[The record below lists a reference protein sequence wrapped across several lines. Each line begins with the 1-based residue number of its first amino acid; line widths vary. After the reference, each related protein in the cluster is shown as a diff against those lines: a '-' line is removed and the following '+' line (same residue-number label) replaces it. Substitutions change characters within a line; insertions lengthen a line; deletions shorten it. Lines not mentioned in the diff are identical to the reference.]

1 MYFVYILK
9 SNSRGKFYIGSTSDV
24 LKRLEQHNTAR
35 SGYTNVGQPWE
46 LVYSERFSTKL
57 EAIKREK
64 EIKRMKSARYIES
77 LVNTQS
83 LKTDA

>member
-9 SNSRGKFYIGSTSDV
+9 SNSRENFYIGSTSDI

-35 SGYTNVGQPWE
+35 SGYTSAGQPWE
-46 LVYSERFSTKL
+46 LVYSEQFFTKS
-57 EAIKREK
+57 EAIRREK